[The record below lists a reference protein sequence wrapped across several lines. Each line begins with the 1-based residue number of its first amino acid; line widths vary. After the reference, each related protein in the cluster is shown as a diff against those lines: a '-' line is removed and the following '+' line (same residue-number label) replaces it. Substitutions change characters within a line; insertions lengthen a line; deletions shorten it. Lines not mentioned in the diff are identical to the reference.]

1 MGGGGV
7 SGGSG
12 VAAGSAGWWVAAA
25 TVVGPLCLTFTLT
38 RWSGGPLLER
48 GMKSSRPGYDDYKAR
63 TSAFFPLPPKKS
75 SG

>member
-1 MGGGGV
+1 MDV
-7 SGGSG
+7 RSP
-12 VAAGSAGWWVAAA
+12 
-25 TVVGPLCLTFTLT
+25 TVIGPLFLTFTLT

-48 GMKSSRPGYDDYKAR
+48 GMKNSRPGYADYRAR